1 MGFFPFF
8 FSEYVCRLIKK
19 LRKHLT
25 MGGRKYSYNVTSFIV
40 IGNTEAV
47 GAEADSLGYSMKK
60 REENFHV
67 DTSIFFPSEIIKQS
81 HQQRL
86 RGQE

>member
-1 MGFFPFF
+1 
-8 FSEYVCRLIKK
+8 
-19 LRKHLT
+19 
-25 MGGRKYSYNVTSFIV
+25 MGGRKYNYNVIPFIV

-47 GAEADSLGYSMKK
+47 GAEADSLVYSMKK
-60 REENFHV
+60 REENFHG
-67 DTSIFFPSEIIKQS
+67 DASIFPPSEIIKQS